1 MNEINQTPIIQCKN
15 ITKTYSNQNSASQ
28 KNQVLHG
35 ITLDVIKG
43 DIVCIVG
50 KSGSGK
56 STLLNIMAGIDEAT
70 SGEVFN
76 MGKNLQR
83 MTSQERALFRQ
94 KNIGFVFQQFN
105 LMAQYTAIENVAL
118 PLAFSGVPKAER
130 EAKAKVLLEKLGLFA
145 IRNHRPAQLSGGE
158 QQRVAVARALIT
170 DPQIIYADEPTGNLD
185 TANTQEIMRVLCQQ
199 VKERNCTLVMIT
211 HDMSLKQFADRVITI
226 QDGKIIN

>member
-1 MNEINQTPIIQCKN
+1 MNETNQTPIIQCKN
-15 ITKTYSNQNSASQ
+15 ITKTYATQNGVSQ

-35 ITLDVIKG
+35 ITLDIIRG
-43 DIVCIVG
+43 EIVCIVG

-105 LMAQYTAIENVAL
+105 LMAQYNAIENVAL

-130 EAKAKVLLEKLGLFA
+130 EAKAKALLEKLGLFA

-185 TANTQEIMRVLCQQ
+185 TANTKEIMSVLCQQ
-199 VKERNCTLVMIT
+199 VKERHCTLVMIT
-211 HDMSLKQFADRVITI
+211 HDMSLTQFADRVITI